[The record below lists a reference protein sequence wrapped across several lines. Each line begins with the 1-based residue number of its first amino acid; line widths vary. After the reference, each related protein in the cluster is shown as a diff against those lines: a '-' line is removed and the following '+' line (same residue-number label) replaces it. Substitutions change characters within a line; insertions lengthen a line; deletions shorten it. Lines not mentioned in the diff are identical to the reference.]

1 MSTQKVAKVKMYN
14 TTLKAGFLDHEIDE
28 DDVILEREAVGSLN
42 LKNGDEVTF
51 DVEKRGDKHYAKNVR
66 LK

>member
-1 MSTQKVAKVKMYN
+1 MSTRKVAKVKMYN
-14 TTLKAGFLDHEIDE
+14 TTLKAGFLDYEIDE

-51 DVEKRGDKHYAKNVR
+51 DVEKRGDKHYAKNVK

>member
-1 MSTQKVAKVKMYN
+1 MSTQRVAKVKMYN
-14 TTLKAGFLDHEIDE
+14 TTLKAGFLDHEIED

-51 DVEKRGDKHYAKNVR
+51 DVEKRGDKYYAKDVK

>member
-1 MSTQKVAKVKMYN
+1 MSTQRVAKVKMYN
-14 TTLKAGFLDHEIDE
+14 TTLKAGFLDLEIEE

-51 DVEKRGDKHYAKNVR
+51 DVEKRGDKYYAKDVK

>member
-1 MSTQKVAKVKMYN
+1 MSTQRVAKVKMYN
-14 TTLKAGFLDHEIDE
+14 TTLKAGFLDHEIEE

-51 DVEKRGDKHYAKNVR
+51 DVEKRGDKYYAKDVK